1 MKTLYHCFMVMEV
14 TLFAVGQV
22 DLCLGVCVITNILYA
37 WSRVQSKLEV
47 ESRKAQGMWLKN
59 VNPQFQSYGHNF
71 SIPTMSPLAQ
81 PRLEMGGPVI
91 TVSQPSPPPSQ
102 FGRVEV
108 IPGLTCPGIPVGYM
122 EEHQALTVRQGQVWE
137 RMGRMGRRVGKLEVA
152 MARHKNQHLAH
163 LGGLLER
170 VNLDLNQAAG
180 VRGLVQGQEGRLR

>member
-1 MKTLYHCFMVMEV
+1 MLRGLCDHKHPVRLVQGPVETRSRVMEGTRDV
-14 TLFAVGQV
+14 APPQF
-22 DLCLGVCVITNILYA
+22 
-37 WSRVQSKLEV
+37 
-47 ESRKAQGMWLKN
+47 KN

-108 IPGLTCPGIPVGYM
+108 IPGLTCLGIPVGYM